1 MKIAV
6 LGDGFIGWG
15 GGIGFLSLVLS
26 SLQEIAPEQELDLSL
41 LLPVEDSAF
50 LRATK
55 NVLRPAK
62 NAVLNVMHGT
72 RPILVRSPRPL
83 ARSVVLESL
92 FGNTPS
98 LVPVI
103 GHRSGQSG
111 IASAIA
117 ACGSDVVLPV
127 SSPVAVG
134 SSTPWVGYLWDLQ
147 HRHYPDLFGRREAT
161 ERDEHFKTM
170 LESASVAIVA
180 SQSVQADID
189 RFFPGHRCQAIALPF
204 APMPDRTWFTTPIE
218 DVQTRYNVRGR
229 YFMISNQFWI
239 HKDYPTA
246 FRALSLL
253 TQDEHDVTLVCTG
266 TTYDYR
272 RPRYFEDLMAEIR
285 ALGIAE
291 RVRCLGFI
299 PKADQMA
306 LMRGAVAVVQPTL
319 FEGGPGG
326 GSVWEAVGLG
336 VPALVSDIDVNCEI
350 KDAGVTFFR
359 VGNSDELAARMQEV
373 LRSSSVRE
381 PTDVLLARGRG
392 RARQFGQVVLEA
404 AKIAI
409 LSKRCG
415 TRQ

>member
-6 LGDGFIGWG
+6 LGDDFISWG
-15 GGIGFLSLVLS
+15 GGIGFLRSVLS
-26 SLQEIAPEQELDLSL
+26 DLQEIAPEQRLDLSV
-41 LLPVEDSAF
+41 LLPAEESVF
-50 LRATK
+50 LKATK
-55 NVLRPAK
+55 NILRPAK
-62 NAVLNVMHGT
+62 HAALNVMHGA
-72 RPILVRSPRPL
+72 RPILVRPPRPL

-92 FGNTPS
+92 FGNTPAS
-98 LVPVI
+98 VPVI
-103 GHRSGQSG
+103 SHRPGRSG

-117 ACGSDVVLPV
+117 VCGSNVVLPV

-134 SSTPWVGYLWDLQ
+134 ASTPWVGYLWDLQ
-147 HRHYPDLFGRREAT
+147 HRHYPDFFSRQEAT
-161 ERDEHFKTM
+161 RRDEYFKAM
-170 LESASVAIVA
+170 LERASVAIVA
-180 SQSVQADID
+180 SRSVQADID
-189 RFFPGHRCQAIALPF
+189 RFFPGHRCQVVALPF
-204 APMPDRTWFTTPIE
+204 APVPDRTWFATSIE
-218 DVQTRYNVRGR
+218 NTQTRYNVRGR
-229 YFMISNQFWI
+229 YFMISNQFFI

-253 TQDEHDVTLVCTG
+253 AQDEHDVTLVCTG
-266 TTYDYR
+266 STYDDR
-272 RPRYFEDLMAEIR
+272 RPRYFEDLMAEAR
-285 ALGIAE
+285 SLGIAE
-291 RVRCLGFI
+291 RVKCLGFI
-299 PKADQMA
+299 PKTEQMA

-336 VPALVSDIDVNCEI
+336 VPALVSDIDVNREI

-392 RARQFGQVVLEA
+392 RARQFGLVILEA

-409 LSKRCG
+409 ASKR
-415 TRQ
+415 

>member
-6 LGDGFIGWG
+6 LGDSFIGWD
-15 GGIGFLSLVLS
+15 GGIGFLRSVLS
-26 SLQEIAPEQELDLSL
+26 GLQEIAPERKLDLSL
-41 LLPVEDSAF
+41 LLPAEESGL
-50 LRATK
+50 LRVTK

-62 NAVLNVMHGT
+62 NAALNIMHGT

-98 LVPVI
+98 SVPVNA
-103 GHRSGQSG
+103 HRPGKSGM
-111 IASAIA
+111 ASAIVA
-117 ACGSDVVLPV
+117 WGSDVVLPV

-147 HRHYPDLFGRREAT
+147 HRHYPDFFSRQEAR

-170 LESASVAIVA
+170 LECASVAIVA
-180 SQSVQADID
+180 SRSVQVDID
-189 RFFPGHRCQAIALPF
+189 RFFPGYRCQVVALPF
-204 APMPDRTWFTTPIE
+204 APAPDRKWFVTSIE
-218 DVQTRYNVRGR
+218 DAQTRYNVGGR

-272 RPRYFEDLMAEIR
+272 KPRYFEDLMAEVR
-285 ALGIAE
+285 SLGIAE

-299 PKADQMA
+299 PKTDQMA
-306 LMRGAVAVVQPTL
+306 LMRGAVAVIQPTL

-326 GSVWEAVGLG
+326 GAVWEAVGLG
-336 VPALVSDIDVNCEI
+336 VPALVSDIDVNREI
-350 KDAGVTFFR
+350 KDTGVSFFG
-359 VGNSDELAARMQEV
+359 VGNSNQLAARMHETLTV
-373 LRSSSVRE
+373 SSIRE
-381 PTDVLLARGRG
+381 PTDVLLARGRE
-392 RARQFGQVVLEA
+392 RARQFGLAVLEA

-409 LSKRCG
+409 ASV
-415 TRQ
+415 Q

>member
-1 MKIAV
+1 
-6 LGDGFIGWG
+6 
-15 GGIGFLSLVLS
+15 
-26 SLQEIAPEQELDLSL
+26 LQETAPEQGLDLSL
-41 LLPVEDSAF
+41 LLPTEDGAF

-55 NVLRPAK
+55 NALRPAK
-62 NAVLNVMHGT
+62 NAALNIMHGT
-72 RPILVRSPRPL
+72 RPILVRPPPPL

-92 FGNTPS
+92 FGNRLFS
-98 LVPVI
+98 VPVI
-103 GHRSGQSG
+103 AHRSGQSG

-127 SSPVAVG
+127 SLPAAVG

-147 HRHYPDLFGRREAT
+147 HRHYPDFFSRQEAR

-170 LESASVAIVA
+170 LGRASVAVVA

-189 RFFPGHRCQAIALPF
+189 RFFPGRRCQVVALPF
-204 APMPDRTWFTTPIE
+204 APVPDRTWFATLIE
-218 DVQTRYNVRGR
+218 DAQTRYNVRGR

-272 RPRYFEDLMAEIR
+272 KPRYFEDLMAEVR
-285 ALGIAE
+285 SLGIAE
-291 RVRCLGFI
+291 RVKCLGFI

-306 LMRGAVAVVQPTL
+306 LMRGAIAVVQPTL
-319 FEGGPGG
+319 SEGGPGG

-336 VPALVSDIDVNCEI
+336 VPALVSDIDVNREI
-350 KDAGVTFFR
+350 KDAGVNFFG
-359 VGNSDELAARMQEV
+359 VGNSNQLAVRMHEV
-373 LRSSSVRE
+373 LGTNSVHE

-392 RARQFGQVVLEA
+392 RARQFGLVVLEA

-409 LSKRCG
+409 ASKR
-415 TRQ
+415 

>member
-1 MKIAV
+1 
-6 LGDGFIGWG
+6 
-15 GGIGFLSLVLS
+15 
-26 SLQEIAPEQELDLSL
+26 
-41 LLPVEDSAF
+41 
-50 LRATK
+50 
-55 NVLRPAK
+55 
-62 NAVLNVMHGT
+62 
-72 RPILVRSPRPL
+72 VRSPRPL
-83 ARSVVLESL
+83 AHSVVLESL
-92 FGNTPS
+92 FGNTPFS
-98 LVPVI
+98 VPVI
-103 GHRSGQSG
+103 AHRLGQSG

-127 SSPVAVG
+127 SLPASVG

-147 HRHYPDLFGRREAT
+147 HRHYPDFFSRHEAR

-170 LESASVAIVA
+170 LECASVAVVA

-189 RFFPGHRCQAIALPF
+189 RFFPGRRCQVVALPF
-204 APMPDRTWFTTPIE
+204 APVPDRTWFATSIE

-229 YFMISNQFWI
+229 YFIISNQFWI

-253 TQDEHDVTLVCTG
+253 MQRDRDVTLVCTG

-272 RPRYFEDLMAEIR
+272 RPRYFEDLMSEVR
-285 ALGIAE
+285 SLGIEE

-299 PKADQMA
+299 PKANQMA

-336 VPALVSDIDVNCEI
+336 VPALVSDIDVNREI
-350 KDAGVTFFR
+350 KDAGVNFFR
-359 VGNSDELAARMQEV
+359 VGNSDELATRMQEV

-381 PTDVLLARGRG
+381 PTDVLLAKGHG
-392 RARQFGQVVLEA
+392 HARQFGLAVLEA

-409 LSKRCG
+409 ASKR
-415 TRQ
+415 